1 VPTFHAARFRGQA
14 ITRTGDVMDCAQ
26 WEKEN
31 SAGTQNPGLGA
42 MSESGF
48 IVNRART
55 FTLNTAEVSSKS
67 AYDD

>member
-1 VPTFHAARFRGQA
+1 MLWTVLNGK
-14 ITRTGDVMDCAQ
+14 TGA
-26 WEKEN
+26 
-31 SAGTQNPGLGA
+31 STQNPGLGS

-48 IVNRART
+48 IVNRDRT